1 MSAVRRDVTIY
12 CHLLRQGI
20 EALHQELNQM
30 DRRDS
35 SLKIQQLDSRMKDV
49 FDVLAAYTKK
59 REIN

>member
-1 MSAVRRDVTIY
+1 
-12 CHLLRQGI
+12 
-20 EALHQELNQM
+20 M